1 MTVDNVIG
9 TDTNLQATDVAAM
22 MEMMKNI
29 MDRMTR
35 QHEPNKLTN
44 ECLPEITTVITPPAA
59 YDDNPATV
67 RRQLFRTKN
76 PTAWGANQA
85 TRKITNLQSLMVDI
99 NSKIHKVTSSAP
111 EIESALAAP
120 LNLPSPKKSQTS
132 RFIKQTSC
140 VSHPI

>member
-59 YDDNPATV
+59 YDDNPATTNEIDGSTA
-67 RRQLFRTKN
+67 QAFSIPYGMISQGTAPQTFYSPLGTIFKGPNPKAFDGTKFRSYDKAKRHDTKEC
-76 PTAWGANQA
+76 
-85 TRKITNLQSLMVDI
+85 M
-99 NSKIHKVTSSAP
+99 
-111 EIESALAAP
+111 
-120 LNLPSPKKSQTS
+120 
-132 RFIKQTSC
+132 
-140 VSHPI
+140 